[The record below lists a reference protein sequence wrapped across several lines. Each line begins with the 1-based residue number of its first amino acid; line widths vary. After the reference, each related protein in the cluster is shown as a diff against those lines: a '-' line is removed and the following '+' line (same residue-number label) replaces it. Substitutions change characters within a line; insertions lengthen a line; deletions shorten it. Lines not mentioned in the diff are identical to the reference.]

1 MSLFGASHPDHSI
14 GRAFALPRDR
24 ATPARGAD
32 PSGVRQ
38 CGVVGPQVAGDPE
51 VEMANKDKG
60 GKSTKKVAT
69 KDLKHKRLEKKAK
82 KDAKGNKAV

>member
-1 MSLFGASHPDHSI
+1 MCDN
-14 GRAFALPRDR
+14 
-24 ATPARGAD
+24 
-32 PSGVRQ
+32 GVA
-38 CGVVGPQVAGDPE
+38 GPQVVGDTE
-51 VEMANKDKG
+51 VAMANKDKG

>member
-1 MSLFGASHPDHSI
+1 
-14 GRAFALPRDR
+14 
-24 ATPARGAD
+24 
-32 PSGVRQ
+32 
-38 CGVVGPQVAGDPE
+38 VVGPQVAGDPE